1 MSKEFVDALAKGD
14 NVSAQD
20 AFKTAMLQKVGDELE
35 KNRVEVAKTFVFSL
49 VPIAL
54 AYNLSHYFSFLIITG
69 QNIIPLISDPFG
81 FNWNMFGTKNYIPNF
96 SIINAR
102 FVWILSVFSLVV
114 GHIISVY
121 ISHKIA
127 SRSISSNKLVIQTQ
141 IPMLFLMVFYTAIS
155 LWIIAQPIVE

>member
-1 MSKEFVDALAKGD
+1 MISTE
-14 NVSAQD
+14 Q
-20 AFKTAMLQKVGDELE
+20 
-35 KNRVEVAKTFVFSL
+35 VAKTFVFSL

-81 FNWNMFGTKNYIPNF
+81 FGWNILGTKNYIPNF
-96 SIINAR
+96 SIVNAR

-127 SRSISSNKLVIQTQ
+127 SRSISSIKLVIQSQ

>member
-1 MSKEFVDALAKGD
+1 M
-14 NVSAQD
+14 
-20 AFKTAMLQKVGDELE
+20 KTTLITGGLGFIGSSICEELLE
-35 KNRVEVAKTFVFSL
+35 KYRTDERIWS
-49 VPIAL
+49 
-54 AYNLSHYFSFLIITG
+54 ITG

>member
-1 MSKEFVDALAKGD
+1 MITTLGSLFFPLYFSLIYLLICSWTSKISKGRI
-14 NVSAQD
+14 S
-20 AFKTAMLQKVGDELE
+20 TE
-35 KNRVEVAKTFVFSL
+35 EVAKTFVFSL